1 MKVLTFKVCCKFIS
15 IKAQPD
21 GMQSRNRRSLGLI
34 MDVLLSLMLILKQT
48 QFYISIRFQ
57 LIKIGMTG
65 WGYSILEELSDPILC
80 W

>member
-1 MKVLTFKVCCKFIS
+1 
-15 IKAQPD
+15 
-21 GMQSRNRRSLGLI
+21 MQSRNRRSLGLI